1 MAAADLFAAAAR
13 GDAARIE
20 ALLAKGAAP
29 DARDAE
35 GRTPLMHAALRLAAE
50 ALLAAGAR
58 PDARDGDG
66 RTALHHAC
74 ARGHDGVAH
83 RLLEAGLDL
92 LDRDGQGRNALQ
104 LVLRAPH
111 HNAATAVALLQR
123 QAGVGRWPVP
133 RGAAL
138 DAALG
143 DPVLARELRMAG
155 YDRPR
160 TAADR
165 ERLARLLGAVK
176 AGELAEVRR
185 VLAEGPVVEALDE
198 SGATPVMAAV
208 LSRHATGEVLRAL
221 LDAGLDSTSRGT
233 HGVTPL
239 ERAHRL
245 GRADLVAIF
254 LGRAP
259 REDEGPP
266 APGVASVTLVDDDT
280 YGVVFYP
287 NDPVHTLDFWQ
298 RRPRRLEG
306 GGWASAAEA
315 LAHHP
320 DFLGRAGAG
329 WFVPYLERLAAG
341 QRVPLAEVVAAYE
354 RLYGRPPRI
363 DRFEPPAPSASS
375 APAPPA

>member
-1 MAAADLFAAAAR
+1 VAAADLFAAAAR
-13 GDAARIE
+13 GDAERIGT
-20 ALLAKGAAP
+20 LLAKGADP
-29 DARDAE
+29 DARDAQ
-35 GRTPLMHAALRLAAE
+35 GRTALMHAALQPAADV
-50 ALLAAGAR
+50 LLTAGAR
-58 PDARDGDG
+58 ADTRDADG

-74 ARGHDGVAH
+74 ARGHDGVVH
-83 RLLEAGLDL
+83 RLLDAGLDL
-92 LDRDGQGRNALQ
+92 LDRDGQGATALE
-104 LVLRAPH
+104 LALRAPH
-111 HNAATAVALLQR
+111 RNAATAVALLQR
-123 QAGVGRWPVP
+123 QAGIGRAPVP

-143 DPVLARELRMAG
+143 NPALARELRMAG

-165 ERLARLLGAVK
+165 ERLARLFAAVK
-176 AGELAEVRR
+176 AGRLAEVRQI
-185 VLAEGPVVEALDE
+185 LAEGSIVEALDE

-208 LSRHATGEVLRAL
+208 LSRHATAELLRAL
-221 LDAGLDSTSRGT
+221 LDAGLEATSRGT

-239 ERAHRL
+239 ERAGRL
-245 GRADLVAIF
+245 GRADLVATF
-254 LGRAP
+254 LGRTP

-298 RRPRRLEG
+298 KRPRRLEG

-315 LAHHP
+315 LAHHR

-329 WFVPYLERLAAG
+329 WFLPYLERLAAG
-341 QRVPLAEVVAAYE
+341 RRVPLAEIVAAYG
-354 RLYGRPPRI
+354 RLFGQPPRI
-363 DRFEPPAPSASS
+363 DRFEPPPASTPL
-375 APAPPA
+375 A